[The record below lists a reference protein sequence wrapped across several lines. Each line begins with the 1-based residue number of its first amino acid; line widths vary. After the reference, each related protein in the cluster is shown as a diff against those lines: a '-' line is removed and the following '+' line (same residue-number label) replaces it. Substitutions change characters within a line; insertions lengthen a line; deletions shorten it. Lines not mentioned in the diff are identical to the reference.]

1 MKKTLLSALLLLA
14 LLQNA
19 VAQSGKTIEF
29 RNGLWFNGKDFT
41 EGTWYARD
49 GLLTRKVPAKID
61 TVVDLEKRWVVP
73 PVADAHVSCLAGNPS
88 AKEALKTYMAEGVFY
103 LQILSNSQQERQ
115 DLANLLNKPGAPD
128 ALFANGGLTCSL
140 GTPFTK
146 YESRAWDMRGPG
158 QAQAKYEQLRL
169 NRKMLGDGYWFIDS
183 KDDVSKN
190 WEKIKAQKPGVLSI
204 YLLDAEK
211 SGGKEG
217 KGLTADAAKAI
228 IKKAKKADLQVFAH
242 VETVDDV
249 RLGIKL
255 GVNGFANLPGSEW
268 DGTGDPARF
277 ELKPDDLKKMAKK
290 NIAVVPLL
298 SHGQAAAISNPAV
311 LEFHKKTLKTLL
323 AEGVPVAIGS
333 DDGSRTMR
341 SELNYWTQLGAM
353 NTEQAMRILC
363 ETTPCAIYPERKI
376 GKFEEGYE
384 ASFLALNDNPLG
396 NIMKLRLISFKV
408 KNGVILK

>member
-1 MKKTLLSALLLLA
+1 MNKIFLSALLLLA

-19 VAQSGKTIEF
+19 LAQSGKTIEF

-41 EGTWYARD
+41 EGTWYVRD
-49 GLLTRKVPAKID
+49 GLLTRKAPAKID

-73 PVADAHVSCLAGNPS
+73 PLADAHVSCLAGNPS
-88 AKEALKTYMAEGVFY
+88 AKEALKAYASEGVFY
-103 LQILSNSQQERQ
+103 LQILSNTQQERQ
-115 DLANLLNKPGAPD
+115 DLANLLNKPGTPD

-140 GTPFTK
+140 GTPFLK
-146 YESRAWDMRGPG
+146 YEPRAWDIHTPDQVKAR
-158 QAQAKYEQLRL
+158 YEQIRL

-190 WEKIKAQKPGVLSI
+190 WDKIKAQKPGVLSI
-204 YLLDAEK
+204 YLLDADK
-211 SGGKEG
+211 NGGKEG

-255 GVNGFANLPGSEW
+255 GVNGFANLPGSNW

-277 ELKPDDLKKMAKK
+277 ELKPDDLKKLVKK

-298 SHGQAAAISNPAV
+298 SHGQAAAVSNPAV
-311 LEFHKKTLKTLL
+311 LEFHKKTLKALL

-341 SELNYWTQLGAM
+341 TELNYWLQIGAI
-353 NTEQAMRILC
+353 TTPEAMRILC
-363 ETTPCAIYPERKI
+363 ETTPRAIFPERKI
-376 GKFEEGYE
+376 GKLEEGYE

-396 NIMKLRLISFKV
+396 NIMKIRLISFKV
-408 KNGVILK
+408 KNGLIVK